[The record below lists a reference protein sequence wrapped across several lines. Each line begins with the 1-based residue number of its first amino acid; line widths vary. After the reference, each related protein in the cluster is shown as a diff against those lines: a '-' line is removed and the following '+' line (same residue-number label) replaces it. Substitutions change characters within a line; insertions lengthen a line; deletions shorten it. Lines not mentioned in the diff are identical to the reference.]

1 MISIFLL
8 LAGRFFLRIMPA
20 LYILKIT
27 TVGPSSSM
35 FSLQKR
41 QLADALGKGV
51 KQILGDISCTIS
63 SASEVVV

>member
-1 MISIFLL
+1 ML
-8 LAGRFFLRIMPA
+8 A
-20 LYILKIT
+20 LYILKIA

-35 FSLQKR
+35 FSLQKW